1 MDHEVRYEAMEER
14 AIVIA
19 RGAKGKEVL
28 AAGKFD
34 MFQAGRGEGGG
45 GLTSAVLGTLSQKTS
60 ILMSP
65 RFVCKV
71 TDMVNG

>member
-1 MDHEVRYEAMEER
+1 VRYEAMEER

-19 RGAKGKEVL
+19 RGAKSKEVL
-28 AAGKFD
+28 VAGKFD
-34 MFQAGRGEGGG
+34 MFQAGRGGG

>member
-28 AAGKFD
+28 VAGKFD
-34 MFQAGRGEGGG
+34 MFQAGRGEEG

>member
-1 MDHEVRYEAMEER
+1 LDHEVRYEAMEER

-34 MFQAGRGEGGG
+34 MFQAGRGEEGR
-45 GLTSAVLGTLSQKTS
+45 
-60 ILMSP
+60 SP
-65 RFVCKV
+65 LQSWAHFRRRLQS
-71 TDMVNG
+71 